1 MSNPIYLF
9 IYLTLEITYSVF
21 GGWGLVVQDWCL
33 GFWYLKIALKCR
45 NDELI
50 LEKVFL
56 KQGIEFSTAC
66 SQM

>member
-45 NDELI
+45 NDETDTGESI
-50 LEKVFL
+50 SEARDRV
-56 KQGIEFSTAC
+56 
-66 SQM
+66 